1 MTGKRE
7 LFRVEANG
15 QQRPIAVDVR
25 KTGYHKIA
33 QLVEMS
39 LEADLTSVEK
49 ERINEKP
56 NKKIEENKDSEEE
69 EDDYN
74 ALDKTINPQS
84 KV

>member
-1 MTGKRE
+1 
-7 LFRVEANG
+7 
-15 QQRPIAVDVR
+15 
-25 KTGYHKIA
+25 
-33 QLVEMS
+33 MS

-74 ALDKTINPQS
+74 ALDKTINP
-84 KV
+84 